1 MRIIVPMMILI
12 MATSTLVG
20 CISGDPDGGDND
32 EIDIDT
38 LNGLIQD
45 NLQDFINNTTV
56 TVENHY
62 HNNTTYI
69 TGSQGLNGTNG
80 SASPYTILT
89 DISMPD
95 TSLDC
100 NAGGRVIKHGLDNG
114 DGGGASQNG
123 VLEVGEVDYTTTFC
137 SRQELSKVANT
148 NIGWFTSGFI
158 FAEELDIVVG
168 NTIYFCGNDG
178 NTGFELWAHDTVSG
192 LTWQVADINSGTGS
206 SGPGRF
212 LSILV
217 HDTIYFSANDGN
229 NGDEIWAHDTSNGST
244 WQVTTDLFV
253 NTSNSGLSTYVVY
266 HEASLIGDTILFAAN
281 GGSGDELWAHDTSN
295 GSTWQVADINP
306 DSSNSVG
313 SMPGAYLWIPVGDT
327 LYFSAWDGNAG
338 HELWAHDTS
347 NGSNW
352 RVNVLNSSL
361 SQSVGYGG
369 EILVGDTIYYSGGT
383 QGRSLLA
390 YDTSNESVWLVKEF
404 NSNYRVGTND
414 MIHLGDTIFF
424 DAGASSYY
432 GTELWA
438 HNTSNGSTWVL
449 TNFSLSNPI
458 SGSSMQ
464 IIGDSIYFVGSDG
477 NTGYELWEYDTL
489 NGSTS
494 LVADINSG
502 VGSSDLGLGL
512 FPPVGNTLYFN
523 ADDGSNG
530 SELWAHDTVSGLTWQ
545 VADINPDS
553 YWQANGWGASS
564 TSSKP
569 GAYLSVIVGDT
580 LYFSAYDG
588 SSGNELWALGGVI
601 HSITYS

>member
-1 MRIIVPMMILI
+1 MRIIAPMMIFI
-12 MATSTLVG
+12 MATSTLAG
-20 CISGDPDGGDND
+20 CTGGDPDGGGND
-32 EIDIDT
+32 EIDIDS
-38 LNGLIQD
+38 LNSLIED
-45 NLQDFINNTTV
+45 NLQDFMNNTTI

-69 TGSQGLNGTNG
+69 TGSPGLNGTNG
-80 SASPYTILT
+80 SASPNTILT
-89 DISMPD
+89 DISEPD
-95 TSLDC
+95 ASLSC

-114 DGGGASQNG
+114 DGGGTPQNG

-148 NIGWFTSGFI
+148 NIGWFTSGFTY
-158 FAEELDIVVG
+158 AEELDIVVG

-192 LTWQVADINSGTGS
+192 LTWQVADINSGAGS
-206 SGPGRF
+206 SAPGRF

-217 HDTIYFSANDGN
+217 HDTIYFSADDGN
-229 NGDEIWAHDTSNGST
+229 NGDELWAHDTSSGST

-253 NTSNSGLSTYVVY
+253 NTPSSGLSTFVAYQ
-266 HEASLIGDTILFAAN
+266 EASLIGDTILFAAN
-281 GGSGDELWAHDTSN
+281 GGSGDELWAHDTLN

-390 YDTSNESVWLVKEF
+390 YDASNESVWLVKEF
-404 NSNYRVGTND
+404 NSSYRVGDID

-424 DAGASSYY
+424 DAGA
-432 GTELWA
+432 GANGKELWA

-449 TNFSLSNPI
+449 TNFSLSNSI
-458 SGSSMQ
+458 AGLSMQ

-502 VGSSDLGLGL
+502 VGSSKPGFNGYRKGL
-512 FPPVGNTLYFN
+512 FLPVENRLYFSADDGGDSELWVHDTLN
-523 ADDGSNG
+523 GSTWQIRDLNSDPYESSNPGLFLSVVVGDTLFFSADDGS
-530 SELWAHDTVSGLTWQ
+530 A
-545 VADINPDS
+545 
-553 YWQANGWGASS
+553 
-564 TSSKP
+564 
-569 GAYLSVIVGDT
+569 
-580 LYFSAYDG
+580 
-588 SSGNELWALGGVI
+588 GNELWALGGVT
-601 HSITYS
+601 HTITYS

>member
-1 MRIIVPMMILI
+1 MRFIAPMMILI
-12 MATSTLVG
+12 MMTSTLAG
-20 CISGDPDGGDND
+20 CTGGDPDGGGND
-32 EIDIDT
+32 EIDIDA
-38 LNGLIQD
+38 LNSLIED
-45 NLQDFINNTTV
+45 NLQDFMNNTTI

-69 TGSQGLNGTNG
+69 TGSPGFNGTNG
-80 SASPYTILT
+80 SASPNTILT
-89 DISMPD
+89 DVSVPD
-95 TSLDC
+95 ASLSC

-114 DGGGASQNG
+114 DGGGTPQNG

-148 NIGWFTSGFI
+148 NIGWFTSGFV

-178 NTGFELWAHDTVSG
+178 NTGFELWAHDTLSG
-192 LTWQVADINSGTGS
+192 LTWQVADINSGAGS

-217 HDTIYFSANDGN
+217 HDTIYFSADDGD

-244 WQVTTDLFV
+244 WRVTTDLFV
-253 NTSNSGLSTYVVY
+253 NTPSSGLSTYAVY
-266 HEASLIGDTILFAAN
+266 QEASLIGDTILFAAN
-281 GGSGDELWAHDTSN
+281 GGSGDELWAHDTLN

-313 SMPGAYLWIPVGDT
+313 SMPGAYLWIVVGDT

-347 NGSNW
+347 NGSIW

-390 YDTSNESVWLVKEF
+390 YDASNESVWLVKAF
-404 NSNYRVGTND
+404 NSSFRVGD
-414 MIHLGDTIFF
+414 IEMLHLGDTIFF
-424 DAGASSYY
+424 DAGSVAN
-432 GTELWA
+432 GKELWA

-449 TNFSLSNPI
+449 TNFSLGNPI
-458 SGSSMQ
+458 LGLSMQ

-502 VGSSDLGLGL
+502 VGSSTPGLNGYWKGL
-512 FPPVGNTLYFN
+512 FLPVENRLYFS
-523 ADDGSNG
+523 ADDGGDG
-530 SELWAHDTVSGLTWQ
+530 SELWVHDTLNGSTWQ
-545 VADINPDS
+545 IRDLNSGPYESSNPGS
-553 YWQANGWGASS
+553 
-564 TSSKP
+564 
-569 GAYLSVIVGDT
+569 YLSVVVGDT

-588 SSGNELWALGGVI
+588 SAGNELWALGGVT
-601 HSITYS
+601 HTITYS

>member
-1 MRIIVPMMILI
+1 MRIIAPMMIFI
-12 MATSTLVG
+12 MATSTLAG
-20 CISGDPDGGDND
+20 CTGGDPDGGGND
-32 EIDIDT
+32 EIDIDS
-38 LNGLIQD
+38 LNSLIED
-45 NLQDFINNTTV
+45 NLQDFMNNTTI

-69 TGSQGLNGTNG
+69 TGSPGLNGTNG
-80 SASPYTILT
+80 SASPNTILT
-89 DISMPD
+89 DISEPD
-95 TSLDC
+95 ASLSC

-114 DGGGASQNG
+114 DGGGTPQNG

-148 NIGWFTSGFI
+148 NIGWFTSGFTY
-158 FAEELDIVVG
+158 AEELDIVVG

-192 LTWQVADINSGTGS
+192 LTWQVADINSGAGS
-206 SGPGRF
+206 SAPGRF

-217 HDTIYFSANDGN
+217 HDTIYFSADDGN
-229 NGDEIWAHDTSNGST
+229 NGDELWAHDTSSGST

-253 NTSNSGLSTYVVY
+253 NTPSSGLSTFVVY
-266 HEASLIGDTILFAAN
+266 QEASLIGDTILFAAN
-281 GGSGDELWAHDTSN
+281 GGSGDELWAHDTLN

-390 YDTSNESVWLVKEF
+390 YDASNESVWLVKEF
-404 NSNYRVGTND
+404 NSSYRVGDID

-424 DAGASSYY
+424 DAGAGAY
-432 GTELWA
+432 GKELWA

-449 TNFSLSNPI
+449 TNFSLSNSI
-458 SGSSMQ
+458 AGLSMQ

-502 VGSSDLGLGL
+502 VGSSKPGFNGYRKGL
-512 FPPVGNTLYFN
+512 FLPVENRLYFSADDGGDSELWVHDTLN
-523 ADDGSNG
+523 GSTWQIRDLNSDPYESSNPGLFLSVVVGDTLFFSADDGS
-530 SELWAHDTVSGLTWQ
+530 A
-545 VADINPDS
+545 
-553 YWQANGWGASS
+553 
-564 TSSKP
+564 
-569 GAYLSVIVGDT
+569 
-580 LYFSAYDG
+580 
-588 SSGNELWALGGVI
+588 GNELWALGGVT
-601 HSITYS
+601 HTITYS